1 MKKYAIYYL
10 LVLTFIVRIYNIM
23 SPLIGNHSWRQTDT
37 AAIARNYYEN
47 GYKFSYPQIDWGG
60 NSPGYVETE
69 FPIYPFVV
77 ALLYKL
83 CGVYESIGRFLSIVF
98 SIITNYFLYLLVRKV
113 IDEITALWSCFLF
126 AILPSLVF
134 FGRAF
139 MPESAIL
146 MSSILG
152 IYFFLKWA
160 DSESWQD
167 FLLSSGFITLAC
179 LLKIPTLYLGL
190 PLLYIAC
197 LKFKTRVLFQW
208 SLWLYSFVVLIPV
221 IAWYYHAHQL
231 LLHQGFTFG
240 IWEYGTDKWGNWDL
254 IISLKYWSRILFTR
268 IANRHL
274 QIAGFF
280 IFIWGLLLKRNTPH
294 EKLFD
299 FWLLSILVYF
309 IIVGK
314 GNYVHDY
321 YQLPIII
328 PAIVFIGKVYTR
340 YYTIGKSAIHTRNGI
355 ILTLCLVCII
365 VLSTLRYSSL
375 MKEENPRFSTQFIL
389 GQYIQQKIEKNAL
402 IIAVDN
408 NDPTILY
415 LSHRKGWHAFP
426 DGINQSFLEE
436 RIQTGAQYIVG
447 INSDFKNELQKQL
460 LNAMFKKHSTVFNNG
475 VFFVTK
481 L

>member
-1 MKKYAIYYL
+1 MKKYAIFYL

-98 SIITNYFLYLLVRKV
+98 SIITNYFLYLLVRKI

-231 LLHQGFTFG
+231 LLHQSFTFG
-240 IWEYGTDKWGNWDL
+240 IWEYGTDKWGNWDF
-254 IISLKYWSRILFTR
+254 IISLNIGVEFYSLVSLIDTYR
-268 IANRHL
+268 L
-274 QIAGFF
+274 QNF
-280 IFIWGLLLKRNTPH
+280 
-294 EKLFD
+294 
-299 FWLLSILVYF
+299 
-309 IIVGK
+309 
-314 GNYVHDY
+314 
-321 YQLPIII
+321 
-328 PAIVFIGKVYTR
+328 
-340 YYTIGKSAIHTRNGI
+340 
-355 ILTLCLVCII
+355 
-365 VLSTLRYSSL
+365 
-375 MKEENPRFSTQFIL
+375 
-389 GQYIQQKIEKNAL
+389 
-402 IIAVDN
+402 
-408 NDPTILY
+408 LY
-415 LSHRKGWHAFP
+415 LYGGHC
-426 DGINQSFLEE
+426 
-436 RIQTGAQYIVG
+436 
-447 INSDFKNELQKQL
+447 
-460 LNAMFKKHSTVFNNG
+460 
-475 VFFVTK
+475 
-481 L
+481 